1 MLQGDLSRFTKPNV
15 QTVEVI
21 LAAAATG
28 EILPDLFFHRGPRLV
43 KRVILSATDYA
54 DNGVPAAAY
63 TQNLGLITARWWIR
77 MQEQAS
83 GVLQAI
89 PTFDNAHWDSRAL
102 VAPGGGAVPFSVAWN
117 LDHPFTVY
125 NNDVMNVD
133 WNNRATTAPFA
144 SGPVTFR
151 VALHGHGASSGKFRT
166 MNALVVVAANPATGT
181 AAVIQNAI
189 NQFGEDFI
197 AERLVIETISTLM
210 NVPDSRYFNHVAMRI
225 YFSGRQTLSLCG
237 TGQNDWVPVLAYGS
251 HRNAENCVAI
261 CDWLG
266 APFVMDTSEGMGWQF
281 TNGAGNTQRI
291 QVTLV
296 SLLPE

>member
-21 LAAAATG
+21 LATTVTG

-43 KRVILSATDYA
+43 KRIILSSTAYT
-54 DNGVPAAAY
+54 DNGVPGAAY
-63 TQNLGLITARWWIR
+63 QQDLGLITARWWIR

-89 PTFDNAHWDSRAL
+89 PTFDNAHWDHRSL
-102 VAPGGGAVPFSVAWN
+102 VAPGAGAIPFSLVWN
-117 LDHPFTVY
+117 FDHPFTIY
-125 NNDVMNVD
+125 NNDVLNVD
-133 WNNRATTAPFA
+133 WNNRLTTAPFNG
-144 SGPVTFR
+144 SPMGFR
-151 VALHGHGASSGKFRT
+151 VSIHGHGASSGKFRT
-166 MNALVVVAANPATGT
+166 MNALVAVAASPATGT

-197 AERLVIETISTLM
+197 AERMVIDTTSALM
-210 NVPDSRYFNHVAMRI
+210 NVPDSRLLNHVTARI
-225 YFSGRQTLSLCG
+225 YISGKQTLSLCG
-237 TGQNDWVPVLAYGS
+237 TGQNDWVPLLAYGS
-251 HRNAENCVAI
+251 HRNSENCVAI

-266 APFVMDTSEGMGWQF
+266 APFLMDTSEGMGWQF
-281 TNGAGNTQRI
+281 TNGTALNQRI